1 MNIREIT
8 EFNDA
13 EFKAVKRFME
23 ILSSDLP
30 ELTENLYKEVIT
42 SDNSHLFLIYNED
55 NIAGTLTIGFYKSPS
70 GRKAWIEDVVV
81 DENYRGKGLGKYIV
95 QYAIE
100 FSKKL
105 GANTLMLTS
114 SPKRIA
120 ANELYKSLDFILKE
134 TNTYRMQL

>member
-1 MNIREIT
+1 MDVREIT
-8 EFNDA
+8 EFNNV

-30 ELTENLYKEVIT
+30 ELAENLYREVIA
-42 SDNSHLFLIYNED
+42 SDNSHLFLIYDED
-55 NIAGTLTIGFYKSPS
+55 NIAGTLTIGFYKSSS

-120 ANELYKSLDFILKE
+120 ANELYKSLGFILKE